1 MTPKEFGLAAQLRQA
16 HDLCKE
22 HRDMANASLLETW
35 IDQTEQR
42 TWLLFEASR
51 TEVVNT
57 R

>member
-16 HDLCKE
+16 HDLCNE

-42 TWLLFEASR
+42 TWFLFEASC
-51 TEVVNT
+51 TEAVNT